1 MRKMI
6 FLMAFISIFL
16 ISCSS
21 SKSFEGRISDIKKGY
36 FEVDCSKE
44 VQKGEENG
52 ESAGY
57 PCTVKLS
64 DETIFRDNHGKK
76 LKARHFTTGLDIK
89 VVLADRKKISKSK
102 ESREV
107 EAREIILLN

>member
-6 FLMAFISIFL
+6 LLMTSISIFL
-16 ISCSS
+16 VSCSS
-21 SKSFEGRISDIKKGY
+21 TKSFEGRISDIKKGY

-44 VQKGEENG
+44 VLKDEKNA

-57 PCTVKLS
+57 PCTVKLT
-64 DETIFRDNHGKK
+64 DQTIFTDNHGKK

-102 ESREV
+102 ESRSV
-107 EAREIILLN
+107 DASEIVLLN